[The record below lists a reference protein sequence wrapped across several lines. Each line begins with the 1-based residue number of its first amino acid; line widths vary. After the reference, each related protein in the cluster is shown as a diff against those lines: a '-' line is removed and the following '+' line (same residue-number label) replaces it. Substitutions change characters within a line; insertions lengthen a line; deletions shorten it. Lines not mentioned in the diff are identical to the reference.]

1 MYERVYAHQHHGV
14 KRLTPRVA
22 LGLRIK
28 ELRAARGMTQE
39 QLADH
44 AGFFRTYMSRV
55 ETGAANP
62 TFDALL
68 VLATAL
74 HVPPAALFEPPEG
87 ANPISV
93 RASPGA
99 SRGRVAR

>member
-1 MYERVYAHQHHGV
+1 MCLHQYHGV

-28 ELRAARGMTQE
+28 QLRTAVGMTQE

-44 AGFFRTYMSRV
+44 AGFYRTYMSRI
-55 ETGAANP
+55 ETGDANP

-74 HVPPAALFEPPEG
+74 RVAPAALFEPPDSLK
-87 ANPISV
+87 PTSM
-93 RASPGA
+93 RATSTGPK
-99 SRGRVAR
+99 SRMNA

>member
-1 MYERVYAHQHHGV
+1 MCLHQHHGV

-28 ELRAARGMTQE
+28 ELRTAAGMTQE
-39 QLADH
+39 QIADH
-44 AGFFRTYMSRV
+44 AGFFRTYMSRI
-55 ETGAANP
+55 ETGDANP

-74 HVPPAALFEPPEG
+74 RVAPAALFEPPDFLKPTSMRAASLSSKG
-87 ANPISV
+87 HAN
-93 RASPGA
+93 R
-99 SRGRVAR
+99 

>member
-1 MYERVYAHQHHGV
+1 MRSHHHHGV

-28 ELRAARGMTQE
+28 ELRTARGMTQE

-44 AGFFRTYMSRV
+44 AGFFRTYMSRC

-68 VLATAL
+68 ILATAL
-74 HVPPAALFEPPEG
+74 QVAPAALFEPPS
-87 ANPISV
+87 NS
-93 RASPGA
+93 SPKSLRIA
-99 SRGRVAR
+99 AESPRGRVSR

>member
-1 MYERVYAHQHHGV
+1 MYAHQHHYV

-28 ELRAARGMTQE
+28 ELRSDRGMTQE
-39 QLADH
+39 QLADRT
-44 AGFFRTYMSRV
+44 GFFRTYMSRV

-68 VLATAL
+68 VLAGAL
-74 HVPPAALFEPPEG
+74 RVPPAALFESPQS
-87 ANPISV
+87 ASPIRT
-93 RASPGA
+93 RASPGT
-99 SRGRVAR
+99 SRGRVSK

>member
-1 MYERVYAHQHHGV
+1 MCLHQHHGV

-28 ELRAARGMTQE
+28 ELRTVAGMTQE

-44 AGFFRTYMSRV
+44 AGFFRTYMSRI
-55 ETGAANP
+55 ETGDANP

-74 HVPPAALFEPPEG
+74 RVAPAVLFEPPDFLKPTSMRAASLSSKG
-87 ANPISV
+87 HAN
-93 RASPGA
+93 R
-99 SRGRVAR
+99 

>member
-1 MYERVYAHQHHGV
+1 MYSHQHHGV

-28 ELRAARGMTQE
+28 ELRVARGMTQE

-55 ETGAANP
+55 ETGVANP
-62 TFDALL
+62 SFDALL

-74 HVPPAALFEPPEG
+74 RVPPAALFESPDSSLPK
-87 ANPISV
+87 AI
-93 RASPGA
+93 RAPTA
-99 SRGRVAR
+99 SS

>member
-1 MYERVYAHQHHGV
+1 MYAHQHHGV

-55 ETGAANP
+55 ETGSANP

-68 VLATAL
+68 ILATAL
-74 HVPPAALFEPPEG
+74 RVAPAALFDPPESSK
-87 ANPISV
+87 PKSV
-93 RASPGA
+93 RAASGS

>member
-1 MYERVYAHQHHGV
+1 M
-14 KRLTPRVA
+14 KRLTPRLA

-28 ELRAARGMTQE
+28 ELRGARGMTQE

-44 AGFFRTYMSRV
+44 AGFFRTYMSRI

-68 VLATAL
+68 ILATAL
-74 HVPPAALFEPPEG
+74 RVAPAALFEPPESVEER
-87 ANPISV
+87 SV
-93 RASPGA
+93 RASTSV
-99 SRGRVAR
+99 SRGRVTR

>member
-1 MYERVYAHQHHGV
+1 M

-28 ELRAARGMTQE
+28 ELRTALGMTQE
-39 QLADH
+39 ELADH
-44 AGFFRTYMSRV
+44 AGFFRTYMSRC

-68 VLATAL
+68 ILATAL
-74 HVPPAALFEPPEG
+74 QVAPAALFEPPSNATPKSLRSRSG
-87 ANPISV
+87 PPRGSV
-93 RASPGA
+93 S
-99 SRGRVAR
+99 S

>member
-1 MYERVYAHQHHGV
+1 MR
-14 KRLTPRVA
+14 RLTPRIA

-28 ELRAARGMTQE
+28 ELRAAREMTQE

-44 AGFFRTYMSRV
+44 AGFFRTYMSRL

-68 VLATAL
+68 ALATAL
-74 HVPPAALFEPPEG
+74 RVAPADLFEAPGIIDPKV
-87 ANPISV
+87 V
-93 RASPGA
+93 RAAPGL